1 MTNRIAPAIGK
12 RKPQLITR
20 LPQPGQFAYISDDS
34 LNFLESYGGRAHQAY
49 EIIDVRLCDDD
60 EDASPQAK
68 RYALCGDFQVKVN
81 VNGSHESWY
90 HYSHFFYDP
99 RTVRNEV
106 LNTFEVFFIEDKDR
120 YGYRRLDE
128 TPGFEGLTP
137 LIDNSEECILR
148 ASNLNDQRDEE
159 WSHAERQLTGAFRE
173 ELAKDIAET
182 GEEILKN
189 LVFELYKRGYLVL
202 K

>member
-1 MTNRIAPAIGK
+1 MTNRIAPAIGT
-12 RKPQLITR
+12 RRPQLITR

-34 LNFLESYGGRAHQAY
+34 LNFLESFGGRPHQAY
-49 EIIDVRLCDDD
+49 EILDVRLSN
-60 EDASPQAK
+60 DAVSEHDQ
-68 RYALCGDFQVKVN
+68 RFALCGNFQVKAN
-81 VNGSHESWY
+81 ITGSFETWY

-99 RTVRNEV
+99 RTIRNEV
-106 LNTFEVFFIEDKDR
+106 LNTFEVFFIEDKNR

-137 LIDNSEECILR
+137 LIDNSEECIFR

-159 WSHAERQLTGAFRE
+159 WSHAEQQLTGAFRE

-182 GEEILKN
+182 GDEILKN